1 MINFIFFI
9 FILLSFKD
17 VFSEAPFDLCERL
30 EDKIIQQRLNK
41 QLNLPEQFAYD
52 DHGFSIERTFESDFE
67 EFNRTED
74 NYLTTNLFYGN
85 FYEIFKIPAGSKILE
100 LNHKNTAKLTEEEI
114 EKIWATNKSI
124 HAKFEKLDTKEV
136 VDISSNINAEGSY
149 SLVGIDFD
157 IADIT
162 NINSKDSS
170 YRASYSIDLFWDD
183 ENLLE
188 IIQNLKNEVPDDY
201 EWDSF
206 TCTFSKE
213 DFENLKIFYPRWDF
227 QNLVTLGDQDLSTF
241 YQILYFFN
249 EDEQDED
256 VIDIIQKNSGNS
268 IFKTYFDFSSFPFD
282 KQNLNFT
289 FLPNDDG
296 TCFSTEFFLSDF
308 SYETLRNSFEKVKF
322 SEWNKS
328 TMSYQSYFDYNQSCK
343 YYDSGVQVNFFVER
357 NYNYFLTK
365 ILIPIF
371 LILII
376 SWSVFWIRPNLIEP
390 RLTVSIVCL
399 LSLIAYNFVVDDDL
413 PKLSYLTVMDLM
425 ILLSYFFSTLPTLL
439 TIVNHV
445 QSEEIAL
452 KIDRVARYLI
462 PLLYIISIFI
472 INGKIISTS
481 KNTISAFKFM
491 G

>member
-1 MINFIFFI
+1 MKNFIFFAL
-9 FILLSFKD
+9 ILLSFQN
-17 VFSEAPFDLCERL
+17 VFSKTPFDVCDKL
-30 EDKIIQQRLNK
+30 EDKIIQQRLDK
-41 QLNLPEQFAYD
+41 QLNLPEQFFYD
-52 DHGFSIERTFESDFE
+52 SHGFFIETTFESDLQE
-67 EFNRTED
+67 YKRTKN
-74 NYLTTNLFYGN
+74 NYLITNLLYGN
-85 FYEIFKIPAGSKILE
+85 FYEKFKIPPGSKILE
-100 LNHKNTAKLTEEEI
+100 LNHKNTANLTDEEVD
-114 EKIWATNKSI
+114 KIWSINKPI
-124 HAKFEKLDTKEV
+124 HVKFEKLDTKEII
-136 VDISSNINAEGSY
+136 DISSDMNAEGSY
-149 SLVGIDFD
+149 SP
-157 IADIT
+157 IAVNFEIVDIT
-162 NINSKDSS
+162 NINSKDST
-170 YRASYSIDLFWDD
+170 YRASYTIDLVWEDD
-183 ENLLE
+183 NLLE
-188 IIQNLKNEVPDDY
+188 IIQNLKKEVP
-201 EWDSF
+201 DSF
-206 TCTFSKE
+206 TCTFTDE
-213 DFENLKIFYPRWDF
+213 DFENLKIFYPLWNF

-241 YQILYFFN
+241 YQIIFIAK
-249 EDEQDED
+249 EDEQDVD
-256 VIDIIQKNSGNS
+256 SVKIKQKNSGIS

-289 FLPNDDG
+289 ILPNDDG
-296 TCFSTEFFLSDF
+296 ICFTTELYF
-308 SYETLRNSFEKVKF
+308 SEFSNDILIQSFENLKF
-322 SEWNKS
+322 NEWNK
-328 TMSYQSYFDYNQSCK
+328 TNMSYQSYFNYNQSCM
-343 YYDSGVQVNFFVER
+343 YHDSGVQVNIFVER

-491 G
+491 S

>member
-1 MINFIFFI
+1 
-9 FILLSFKD
+9 LTD
-17 VFSEAPFDLCERL
+17 EEV
-30 EDKIIQQRLNK
+30 DKIWSINK
-41 QLNLPEQFAYD
+41 P
-52 DHGFSIERTFESDFE
+52 
-67 EFNRTED
+67 
-74 NYLTTNLFYGN
+74 
-85 FYEIFKIPAGSKILE
+85 
-100 LNHKNTAKLTEEEI
+100 
-114 EKIWATNKSI
+114 I
-124 HAKFEKLDTKEV
+124 HAKFEKLDSKEII
-136 VDISSNINAEGSY
+136 DISSNMNAEGSY
-149 SLVGIDFD
+149 SLVGVDFE
-157 IADIT
+157 IVDIT

-170 YRASYSIDLFWDD
+170 YRASYSIDLFWGDD
-183 ENLLE
+183 NLLE
-188 IIQNLKNEVPDDY
+188 IIQNLKKEVPDNY
-201 EWDSF
+201 VWENF
-206 TCTFSKE
+206 TCTFTKE
-213 DFENLKIFYPRWDF
+213 SFENLKIFYPRWDF
-227 QNLVTLGDQDLSTF
+227 HNLVTLGDQDLSTF
-241 YQILYFFN
+241 YQISFFIK
-249 EDEQDED
+249 EGEQDD
-256 VIDIIQKNSGNS
+256 DTVNIIQKNSGNS

-289 FLPNDDG
+289 ISPNDDG
-296 TCFSTEFFLSDF
+296 TCFTTELYFSGFSD
-308 SYETLRNSFEKVKF
+308 EVLIQSFNNIKF
-322 SEWNKS
+322 SEWNKN
-328 TMSYQSYFDYNQSCK
+328 TISYQSHFDYNQSCM

-445 QSEEIAL
+445 QSDEIAL

-462 PLLYIISIFI
+462 PLLYIISIFF

-481 KNTISAFKFM
+481 KNTISALKFM
-491 G
+491 S